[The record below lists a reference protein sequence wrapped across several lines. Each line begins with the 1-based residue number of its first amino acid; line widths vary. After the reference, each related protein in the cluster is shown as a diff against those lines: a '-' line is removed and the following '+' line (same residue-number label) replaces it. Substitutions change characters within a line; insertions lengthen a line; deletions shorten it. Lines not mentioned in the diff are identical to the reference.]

1 MNDEDD
7 DYEYLFDILY
17 TVFGFVIFIFFVMGI
32 SALVVVLINML

>member
-32 SALVVVLINML
+32 GALVVVLINML